1 MCVMMMMLISQLSI
15 ALKKIELGSL
25 KLVYRKGL
33 NKGRW
38 REGRRNREAVRQ
50 TKVGGREGGRR
61 GGKADCAGGIT
72 DIIALANLANLKV
85 ESPSG

>member
-1 MCVMMMMLISQLSI
+1 MRMCVMMMMLISQLSI

-38 REGRRNREAVRQ
+38 WEGRGNREAARQ
-50 TKVGGREGGRR
+50 TKVGGRGG
-61 GGKADCAGGIT
+61 GG
-72 DIIALANLANLKV
+72 LKGR
-85 ESPSG
+85 S